1 MQKTVFD
8 IIKKLELTIP
18 ITQYNTTILQ
28 KLQCIEISTFFF
40 VYDKKAPIV
49 LEWWWNTQS
58 IRKDGR
64 RP

>member
-28 KLQCIEISTFFF
+28 KLQCIEISTFF

-64 RP
+64 QP